1 MKLRSL
7 LAAQVSARLIADALK
22 AACLQDGLGFSVKL
36 WGEGLTLEFKLV
48 LQRWLV
54 CGGVKILW
62 QGFRR
67 GLVNSAFGSSLRGV
81 VLSDLTALGPELVAA

>member
-7 LAAQVSARLIADALK
+7 LATQVSARLIADALK
-22 AACLQDGLGFSVKL
+22 AARLQDGLGFSVKL
-36 WGEGLTLEFKLV
+36 WGEWLTLEFKLV

-54 CGGVKILW
+54 CGGVKVLW

-67 GLVNSAFGSSLRGV
+67 GLVNGASVPVCPA
-81 VLSDLTALGPELVAA
+81 